1 MLIYLNGA
9 MVPKEEA
16 KVSVFDHGFLYGDGV
31 FEGIRVYEGKIFRLE
46 EHVARLYESARTL
59 ELHVPMEQLE
69 MIDAITRT
77 VAANDKADA
86 YVRVVVSRGP
96 GDLGIDPA
104 KCPRAT
110 VVIVVDSIVMYPR
123 EVYDFGIDLVTSSIR
138 RVPMESL
145 DPRVK
150 SLNYL
155 NNILAKLEAKN
166 AGCLEAIML
175 NHQGLV
181 AECTGDNLFI
191 VKHGRL
197 ETPAVT
203 QGALAGI
210 TRGVVLEIAA
220 ELGIEARETELALH
234 DVYNADECF
243 LTGTAAE
250 IVPVVSVDGRT
261 VGDGRP
267 GSLTRLIMAEFRRAR
282 VAPHV
287 PTPERRAYAEMP

>member
-31 FEGIRVYEGKIFRLE
+31 FEGIRVYGGKIFRLE

-59 ELHVPMEQLE
+59 ELRVPMEREE
-69 MIDAITRT
+69 MIEAIERT
-77 VAANDKADA
+77 VDANGKSDA

-96 GDLGIDPA
+96 GDLGIDPS
-104 KCPRAT
+104 KCPHAT
-110 VVIVVDSIVMYPR
+110 VVIVVDTIAMYPQ
-123 EVYDFGIDLVTSSIR
+123 EAYDFGIDLMTASVR

-175 NHQGLV
+175 NHHGSV

-220 ELGIEARETELALH
+220 QLGIEARETELALH

-261 VGDGRP
+261 IGDGRP
-267 GSLTRLIMAEFRRAR
+267 GSMTRLVIAEFRQAR
-282 VAPHV
+282 VAPRLPGV
-287 PTPERRAYAEMP
+287 ERTAYAELP

>member
-31 FEGIRVYEGKIFRLE
+31 FEGIRVYGGRVFRLQ

-59 ELHVPMEQLE
+59 ELHVPMEQPE
-69 MIDAITRT
+69 MIEAIERT
-77 VAANDKADA
+77 VEANGQSDA

-110 VVIVVDSIVMYPR
+110 VVIVVDTIAMYPK
-123 EVYDFGIDLVTSSIR
+123 EAYDFGIDLVTASVR

-175 NHQGLV
+175 NHHGSV

-210 TRGVVLEIAA
+210 TRGVVLGIAA

-250 IVPVVSVDGRT
+250 IVPVISVDGRT
-261 VGDGRP
+261 IGDGRP
-267 GSLTRLIMAEFRRAR
+267 GSMTRLVTAEFRRAR

-287 PTPERRAYAEMP
+287 HGVERAAYAELP

>member
-31 FEGIRVYEGKIFRLE
+31 FEGIRVYEGRIFRLE

-59 ELHVPMEQLE
+59 ELHVPMEQPE

-77 VAANDKADA
+77 VAANDKDDA

-110 VVIVVDSIVMYPR
+110 VVILVDSIVMYPR

-220 ELGIEARETELALH
+220 ELGIEGLETELALH

-287 PTPERRAYAEMP
+287 PAPERRAYAEMP

>member
-1 MLIYLNGA
+1 
-9 MVPKEEA
+9 
-16 KVSVFDHGFLYGDGV
+16 
-31 FEGIRVYEGKIFRLE
+31 
-46 EHVARLYESARTL
+46 
-59 ELHVPMEQLE
+59 
-69 MIDAITRT
+69 
-77 VAANDKADA
+77 
-86 YVRVVVSRGP
+86 
-96 GDLGIDPA
+96 
-104 KCPRAT
+104 
-110 VVIVVDSIVMYPR
+110 
-123 EVYDFGIDLVTSSIR
+123 
-138 RVPMESL
+138 
-145 DPRVK
+145 VK

-155 NNILAKLEAKN
+155 NNILAKLEARN

-175 NHQGLV
+175 NHHGSV

-220 ELGIEARETELALH
+220 TLGIEARETELALH

-267 GSLTRLIMAEFRRAR
+267 GSMTRLITAEFRRAR
-282 VAPHV
+282 QAPHA
-287 PTPERRAYAEMP
+287 PAPERMAYAELP

>member
-1 MLIYLNGA
+1 MLVYLNGA

-31 FEGIRVYEGKIFRLE
+31 FEGIRVYGGKIFRLE

-59 ELHVPMEQLE
+59 ELHVPMEQPE
-69 MIDAITRT
+69 MIEAITRT
-77 VAANDKADA
+77 VEVNARPDA

-96 GDLGIDPA
+96 GDLGIDPS
-104 KCPRAT
+104 KCRQAT
-110 VVIVVDSIVMYPR
+110 VVIVVDTIAMYPQ
-123 EVYDFGIDLVTSSIR
+123 EAYDFGIDLVTASVR

-155 NNILAKLEAKN
+155 NNILARLEARN

-175 NHQGLV
+175 NHHGSV

-261 VGDGRP
+261 IGGGRP
-267 GSLTRLIMAEFRRAR
+267 GAMTRMIAAEFRRAR

-287 PTPERRAYAEMP
+287 PGLERTACAELP

>member
-1 MLIYLNGA
+1 MLVYLNGA
-9 MVPKEEA
+9 IVPKEEA

-31 FEGIRVYEGKIFRLE
+31 FEGIRVYGGKIFRLE

-59 ELHVPMEQLE
+59 ELHVPMEQPE
-69 MIDAITRT
+69 MIEAIART
-77 VAANDKADA
+77 VAANGQDDA

-110 VVIVVDSIVMYPR
+110 VVIVVDAIAMYPR
-123 EVYDFGIDLVTSSIR
+123 EAYDFGIDLVTASVR
-138 RVPMESL
+138 RVPKESL

-175 NHQGLV
+175 NHHGSV

-220 ELGIEARETELALH
+220 TLGIEARETELALH

-267 GSLTRLIMAEFRRAR
+267 GAVTRLVMAEFRRAR

-287 PTPERRAYAEMP
+287 PGVEPAAYAELP

>member
-9 MVPKEEA
+9 LVPKEEA
-16 KVSVFDHGFLYGDGV
+16 RVSVFDHGFLYGDGV
-31 FEGIRVYEGKIFRLE
+31 FEGIRVYAGKVFRLE

-59 ELHVPMEQLE
+59 ELHVPMEQPE

-104 KCPRAT
+104 KCARAT
-110 VVIVVDSIVMYPR
+110 VVIVVDAIAMYPR
-123 EVYDFGIDLVTSSIR
+123 EAYDFGIDLVTSSVR

-166 AGCLEAIML
+166 AGCLEAIIL
-175 NHQGLV
+175 NHHGLV

-191 VKHGRL
+191 VKNGRL

-203 QGALAGI
+203 QGALEGI
-210 TRGVVLEIAA
+210 TRRVVLEIAA
-220 ELGIEARETELALH
+220 ELGIEAQETELALH

-250 IVPVVSVDGRT
+250 IVPVVSADGRT

-267 GSLTRLIMAEFRRAR
+267 GPLTRLIMAEFRRAR
-282 VAPHV
+282 GVPRAPAR
-287 PTPERRAYAEMP
+287 ERTVYAELP

>member
-1 MLIYLNGA
+1 M
-9 MVPKEEA
+9 PE
-16 KVSVFDHGFLYGDGV
+16 
-31 FEGIRVYEGKIFRLE
+31 
-46 EHVARLYESARTL
+46 
-59 ELHVPMEQLE
+59 P
-69 MIDAITRT
+69 
-77 VAANDKADA
+77 
-86 YVRVVVSRGP
+86 GP
-96 GDLGIDPA
+96 
-104 KCPRAT
+104 
-110 VVIVVDSIVMYPR
+110 
-123 EVYDFGIDLVTSSIR
+123 
-138 RVPMESL
+138 
-145 DPRVK
+145 
-150 SLNYL
+150 
-155 NNILAKLEAKN
+155 ILAKLEAKN

-191 VKHGRL
+191 VHGRL

-203 QGALAGI
+203 QGALDGI

-220 ELGIEARETELALH
+220 DLGIEALETELALH

-287 PTPERRAYAEMP
+287 PAPERRAYAELP